1 MRLNSSEDS
10 DEEEDET
17 AQLLREL
24 EKIKRERA
32 EEQAK
37 KEREQSEQNAA
48 SNEARIA
55 SANPLL
61 NLAAALGQVPAGLN
75 TTAPGSFSVKKRWD
89 DGESSAVHVKLR
101 MVISSGL
108 KDLIFKNQAMN
119 GDEKAQGQF
128 VNDLLRTEFHKCV
141 IDFWVK
147 MFSAEKFAFFP
158 QKVHDKI
165 HQGMI
170 LIFEFDPGL
179 IFISVTIC
187 LYPHYL
193 LQYSNIILVHMT
205 GPSHILLLPIPASPS
220 QMLPDW
226 WYTLMHARRCIIF
239 QALDLDAEANNILG
253 NKDALALRRHLS
265 LVKTPSAIFS

>member
-1 MRLNSSEDS
+1 MRLSSEEDS
-10 DEEEDET
+10 DDEEDET

-61 NLAAALGQVPAGLN
+61 NLAAALGQAPAGLN

-89 DGESSAVHVKLR
+89 DGESSAAHVKLR
-101 MVISSGL
+101 MFIPSGS

-119 GDEKAQGQF
+119 GDEKPQGQF
-128 VNDLLRTEFHKCV
+128 VNDLLRTEFHKYV
-141 IDFWVK
+141 INFGMK
-147 MFSAEKFAFFP
+147 MLSAENFAFFP

-165 HQGMI
+165 YQGMI
-170 LIFEFDPGL
+170 SIFEFNPEL
-179 IFISVTIC
+179 MIISVTIC
-187 LYPHYL
+187 LYPHHL
-193 LQYSNIILVHMT
+193 L
-205 GPSHILLLPIPASPS
+205 
-220 QMLPDW
+220 
-226 WYTLMHARRCIIF
+226 
-239 QALDLDAEANNILG
+239 
-253 NKDALALRRHLS
+253 
-265 LVKTPSAIFS
+265 